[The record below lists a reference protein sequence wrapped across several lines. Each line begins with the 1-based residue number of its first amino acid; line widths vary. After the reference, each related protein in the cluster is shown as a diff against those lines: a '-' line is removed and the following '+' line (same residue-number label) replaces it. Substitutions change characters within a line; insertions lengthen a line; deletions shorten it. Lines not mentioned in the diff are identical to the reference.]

1 MTVEAVLFDWGGTLT
16 PWNDL
21 APADAW
27 RSFAAAHDGADADA
41 LHVAEAARWAA
52 VRDTARA
59 FTLDHVLADAGH
71 AASPAALAAYR
82 AFWEPVSVTHPD
94 AAPVLRELRGRGL
107 KLGVLSSTAWPAAWH
122 EAWLHR
128 DGLLELFDGCV
139 WSSELE
145 WTKPH
150 PSAFT
155 AVMAAV
161 GVEDPGRCVFV
172 GDRPHDDIAGAKRAG
187 MRAVLVPHSAIPAV
201 QQVPTDVEPDAVLH
215 RLADLPELIADW

>member
-1 MTVEAVLFDWGGTLT
+1 MSVEAVLFDWGGTLT

-21 APADAW
+21 SPVDAW
-27 RSFAAAHDGADADA
+27 RSFATAHQGADADA

-59 FTLDHVLADAGH
+59 FTIDHV
-71 AASPAALAAYR
+71 LAAYR
-82 AFWEPVSVTHPD
+82 AFWEAASVTHPE

-139 WSSELE
+139 WSSDLE

-155 AVMAAV
+155 AVMTAV
-161 GVEDPGRCVFV
+161 GVSDPGRCVFV

-187 MRAVLVPHSAIPAV
+187 MRAVLVPHSAIPAA

-215 RLADLPELIADW
+215 CLADLPELIAGW